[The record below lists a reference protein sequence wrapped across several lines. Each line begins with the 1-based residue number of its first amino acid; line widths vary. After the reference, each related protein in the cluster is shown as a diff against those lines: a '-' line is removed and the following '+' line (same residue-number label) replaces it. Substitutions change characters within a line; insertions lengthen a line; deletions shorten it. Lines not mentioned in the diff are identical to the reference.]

1 MMYTKIYIFLF
12 VSLLCTAFAQ
22 NAGKTNPPNSKAD
35 FAVVDSA
42 LQTGNAED
50 EINIDSLVTAQ
61 IAIARAKK
69 WENYIEPVKT
79 NTGLA
84 VSQKIQ
90 LERKNNWLMNLSAIV
105 GTDKETTTKA
115 AIILFSSLVAFVVLV
130 IRRLKL
136 RTKSKTKNG
145 TKNFR
150 SNILSIRLEKSIPK
164 KETKLK
170 LIRENLLNSSVNFN
184 VTEGSLARKAKELK
198 IAKGEIIL
206 AAKIKS
212 YELSICSN
220 ER

>member
-1 MMYTKIYIFLF
+1 MYAKIYIFLF
-12 VSLLCTAFAQ
+12 ISLLCTAFAQ
-22 NAGKTNPPNSKAD
+22 NAGKANLPDNKAG

-42 LQTGNAED
+42 LQTGNAEN

-90 LERKNNWLMNLSAIV
+90 LERKNNWLMNLSSIV
-105 GTDKETTTKA
+105 GMDKETTTKA
-115 AIILFSSLVAFVVLV
+115 AIILFSSLVAFVVLIV
-130 IRRLKL
+130 RRLKL
-136 RTKSKTKNG
+136 KTKSKTKNG
-145 TKNFR
+145 TKNIR
-150 SNILSIRLEKSIPK
+150 SNIQSIRLEKSIPK

-184 VTEGSLARKAKELK
+184 VTEDSLARKAKELK

-212 YELSICSN
+212 YELSICSS

>member
-1 MMYTKIYIFLF
+1 MYTKIYIFLL

-22 NAGKTNPPNSKAD
+22 NAEKANLPNSKVG
-35 FAVVDSA
+35 FAVADTA
-42 LQTGNAED
+42 MQTGNAED
-50 EINIDSLVTAQ
+50 EVNIDSLVTAQ

-84 VSQKIQ
+84 TLQKIQ
-90 LERKNNWLMNLSAIV
+90 LERKNNWLMNLSSIV
-105 GTDKETTTKA
+105 GMDKETTTKA
-115 AIILFSSLVAFVVLV
+115 AIILFSSLVAFVILV
-130 IRRLKL
+130 VRRLKL

-145 TKNFR
+145 TENLR
-150 SNILSIRLEKSIPK
+150 SNIQSIRLEKSISK

-170 LIRENLLNSSVNFN
+170 VIRKNLLNSSVNLN

-212 YELSICSN
+212 YELSICSS